1 MNVKQISKNGWL
13 ILVLVSTLLVISCS
27 VQGDT
32 WARVEET
39 GVLRVGIDPTFPP
52 FEVVDENGNPF
63 GLDVD
68 LLRAVAA
75 DLGVETHF
83 VYFGYD
89 GLYDALLTG
98 QVDVLASALVVV
110 PERRKDF
117 DYSDSYFNAG
127 EILLVPVGS
136 EIEGMAD
143 LNGRSLAVELGAYG
157 HVEATTWAKR
167 LSSLT
172 VIPFPSPQEALTAV
186 AEGQADA
193 GLVDSVSG
201 RLFLRDALP
210 LRRVAEPVTVEP
222 YAFVVRIDD
231 QLLLQKLNESLAR
244 LEDSEAL
251 TEIVGRWVGE

>member
-1 MNVKQISKNGWL
+1 MNVKRLNLLLLML
-13 ILVLVSTLLVISCS
+13 IFLLLVTSCGA
-27 VQGDT
+27 QGDT
-32 WARVEET
+32 WARVAEAR
-39 GVLRVGIDPTFPP
+39 VLRVGIDPTFPP

-75 DLGVETHF
+75 DLGVEAHF

-117 DYSDSYFNAG
+117 AYSDSYFNAG
-127 EILLVPVGS
+127 EILLVPAAS
-136 EIEGMAD
+136 EITGMAD

-167 LSSLT
+167 LPSLT
-172 VIPFPSPQEALTAV
+172 VLPFSSPQEALTAV

-201 RLFLRDALP
+201 RLFLRDEP
-210 LRRVAEPVTVEP
+210 RLRRAAEPVTVEP
-222 YAFVVRIDD
+222 YALVVRVDD

-244 LEDSEAL
+244 LEANDTL
-251 TEIVGRWVGE
+251 NEIVRRWVGE

>member
-1 MNVKQISKNGWL
+1 MNVKRISKNCL
-13 ILVLVSTLLVISCS
+13 CVFVFAAIFLVTSCGA
-27 VQGDT
+27 QGDT

-75 DLGVETHF
+75 DLGVEAQF
-83 VYFGYD
+83 AYFGYD

-127 EILLVPVGS
+127 EILLVPAESRV
-136 EIEGMAD
+136 EGMAD

-167 LSSLT
+167 LPSLT
-172 VIPFPSPQEALTAV
+172 VLPFPSPQEALTAV

-201 RLFLRDALP
+201 RLFLRDEP
-210 LRRVAEPVTVEP
+210 RLRRVAEPVTVEP
-222 YAFVVRIDD
+222 YALVVRIDD

-244 LEDSEAL
+244 LESSGAL
-251 TEIVGRWVGE
+251 SGIVSQWVGE